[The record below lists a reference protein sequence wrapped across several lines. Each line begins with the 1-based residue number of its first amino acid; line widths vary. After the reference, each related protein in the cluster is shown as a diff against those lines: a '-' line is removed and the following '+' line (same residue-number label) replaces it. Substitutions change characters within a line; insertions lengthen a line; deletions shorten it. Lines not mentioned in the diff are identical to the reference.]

1 MNAHS
6 RHLAVAAS
14 CLAAFLSAAPALA
27 AEGFHVSKTFD
38 LAPGDRFTLDS
49 SLGGVEL
56 HGVAGRR
63 ATIVVTSDRAD
74 LADRYDFRFSHES
87 GELKLVVRK
96 KTQGWFQ
103 SFRGNAKI
111 VVEVPRATP
120 VDLQTSGGAID
131 VSSLEATVRASSSGG
146 GIKIAD
152 IRGEVFAES
161 SGGGLKLI
169 AVSGDIQASSSG
181 GGVTIE
187 EAGSRVTAES
197 SGGPVR
203 VLFAAGNSKG
213 GDLGSSGGGVVATVD
228 PAAGID
234 LDASSSGGSVTCD
247 FPVTIQGRVSSNS
260 VVGKLNGGG
269 ARLRVRSS
277 GGGITLKPR

>member
-6 RHLAVAAS
+6 RHLAAAAS
-14 CLAAFLSAAPALA
+14 LAAFLSAAPALA
-27 AEGFHVSKTFD
+27 DGFHLSKTFD

-56 HGVAGRR
+56 HGVEGRR
-63 ATIVVTSDRAD
+63 ATVVVTSDRSD
-74 LADRYDFRFSHES
+74 LADRYDFRFSHAS

-96 KTQGWFQ
+96 RMGGWLQ

-111 VVEVPRATP
+111 VVEVPRATAI
-120 VDLQTSGGAID
+120 DLQTSGGAID
-131 VSSLEATVRASSSGG
+131 VSNLDATVRASSSGG

-152 IRGEVFAES
+152 IKGDVSAES
-161 SGGGLKLI
+161 SGGGVKLL

-213 GDLGSSGGGVVATVD
+213 GDIGSSGGGVVATVD

-247 FPVTIQGRVSSNS
+247 FPVTIQGRVSSNHIT
-260 VVGKLNGGG
+260 GKLNGGG
-269 ARLRVRSS
+269 AQLRLRSS
-277 GGGITLKPR
+277 GGGITIKPR